1 MSYTKTTWVTG
12 DIITADKLNNMENG
26 IYGSYPLLV
35 EYTSD
40 GDTSTTL
47 SCTYNQVKA
56 ALLAGSRVIA
66 PVTIE
71 NEGEIH
77 YYFPFVTI
85 ISESENLYGISFND
99 NVGNSS
105 EFTAA
110 SPDAI
115 LSYTYGG
122 GGPE

>member
-26 IYGSYPLLV
+26 INGSYPLLV
-35 EYTSD
+35 TYTSD
-40 GDTSTTL
+40 GDTTTTL

-56 ALLAGSRVIA
+56 ALQAGSRVIA

-71 NEGEIH
+71 NDGEV
-77 YYFPFVTI
+77 YYLFPFVKSI
-85 ISESENLYGISFND
+85 MESENLYAISFSD
-99 NVGNSS
+99 NVGYGS

-115 LSYTYGG
+115 LSYHSG

>member
-26 IYGSYPLLV
+26 IYGAYPLLV
-35 EYTSD
+35 TFTSD
-40 GDTSTTL
+40 GDTTTL

-56 ALLAGSRVIA
+56 ALQAGSRVIA
-66 PVTIE
+66 PVTME
-71 NEGEIH
+71 NDGEVY
-77 YYFPFVTI
+77 YYFPFVTSI
-85 ISESENLYGISFND
+85 MESENLYGINFND
-99 NVGNSS
+99 NVGYGS

-115 LSYTYGG
+115 LSYHSG

>member
-35 EYTSD
+35 TYTSD

-56 ALLAGSRVIA
+56 ALQAGSRVIA
-66 PVTIE
+66 PVTME
-71 NEGEIH
+71 YDDEV
-77 YYFPFVTI
+77 YYSFPFVTS
-85 ISESENLYGISFND
+85 ISESENLYGINFND
-99 NVGNSS
+99 NVGYGS

-115 LSYTYGG
+115 LSYHSG